1 MSEIEQLNQ
10 FADNLLQE
18 VITSADAEE
27 DGDFRL
33 DQFTQI
39 AAEYLVEAG
48 EIDDINV
55 CYHKS
60 HGMLMNGYGFSNDNN
75 CLNLFVS
82 IFSGATPPVSVSK
95 AQCDMALKNAVNCLR
110 KGIDGYYTTLE
121 ESSEKYDAF
130 AQIHSVRDEIAQC
143 RIYLLTDGV
152 VKQESFE
159 ADPVN
164 EIAVSFHVWDISR
177 FHRFVSSGQKLEAIT
192 IDFKDDYGTVLPCLM
207 LHDPQSE
214 YEGYLAVIP
223 GRILAGVYDKY
234 GPRLLERNVRSFL
247 QARGK
252 VNKGIR
258 DTIINTPHRF
268 FAYNNGITAT
278 ADAIEFDDE
287 SEALAVKS
295 IRNLQIVNG
304 GQTTASLYHA
314 YKKVGADL
322 NDIYVQAK
330 LSVIPAESIDEIVPL
345 ISRFAN
351 SQNKVNDADFYAND
365 PFHIS
370 IEEFSRT
377 VWAPASGGTS
387 RQTRWFYERARGQYL
402 DAKSKEHTPA
412 RKRQFDAVWPSRQK
426 FTKTDLAKYENSWAQ
441 LPHVV
446 SLGAQKNFNDFAVR
460 LKERG
465 NVNVDAS
472 YFQRLIGKAIL
483 FKSADRIVRQQKFGG
498 YKANIVTY
506 TIAFLS
512 NRTSQRIDLQKVWDT
527 QSISPAL
534 EDAIR
539 EVSHKIFDIITNPPA
554 ARNITEWCKKVECWK
569 AVLHINWVIKKSFED
584 ELIDV
589 SRPESSSTVDRGVET
604 PNSKEQERIELIGD
618 VPADVW
624 FQISR
629 WAKETGNLQPWQRGL
644 AYSIGRI
651 VARSG
656 EVSRKQANQGVKI
669 LSEADKLGFK
679 ASASTETDPLSD
691 KTERMH

>member
-1 MSEIEQLNQ
+1 LSEIEQLNQ
-10 FADNLLQE
+10 FSENLLQE
-18 VITSADAEE
+18 VIASADAEE
-27 DGDFRL
+27 EGDFRL

-39 AAEYLVEAG
+39 SAEYLIEGG
-48 EIDDINV
+48 EIDDITV

-60 HGMLMNGYGFSNDNN
+60 QGMLMNGYSFSNDNN

-82 IFSGATPPVSVSK
+82 IFSGTTPPVSVTK
-95 AQCDMALKNAVNCLR
+95 TQCETALRNAVNCLR
-110 KGIDGYYTTLE
+110 KGIDGYHTTLE

-143 RIYLLTDGV
+143 RIYLLTDGTI
-152 VKQESFE
+152 KQESFE

-164 EIAVSFHVWDISR
+164 EIAVSHHVWDISR
-177 FHRFVSSGQKLEAIT
+177 LHRFVSSGQKLDAIT
-192 IDFKDDYGTVLPCLM
+192 IDFKDDYDTVLPCLT
-207 LHDPQSE
+207 LHDPHSE
-214 YEGYLAVIP
+214 YEGYLTVIP
-223 GRILAGVYDKY
+223 GRILAGIYDKY

-258 DTIINTPHRF
+258 DTALNSPHRF

-278 ADAIEFDDE
+278 ADAIEFDED
-287 SEALAVKS
+287 SETPAVKS

-314 YKKVGADL
+314 YKKNGADL
-322 NDIYVQAK
+322 SGIYVQAK

-377 VWAPASGGTS
+377 IWAPAAGGTS

-412 RKRQFDAVWPSRQK
+412 RKRQFDAVWPNKQK

-465 NVNVDAS
+465 SVNVDAA

-483 FKSADRIVRQQKFGG
+483 FKSADAIVRKQNYGG
-498 YKANIVTY
+498 YKANIVAY
-506 TIAFLS
+506 TIAFLA
-512 NRTSQRIDLQKVWDT
+512 NRTSQRIDLQKIWDR
-527 QSISPAL
+527 QAISPAL
-534 EDAIR
+534 EDAIG
-539 EVSHKIFDIITNPPA
+539 EISQKVFDIITNPPA
-554 ARNITEWCKKVECWK
+554 ARNITEWCKKEECWK
-569 AVLHINWVIKKSFED
+569 SVHQIDWRITKALEA
-584 ELIDV
+584 ELLDV
-589 SRPESSSTVDRGVET
+589 SRPDTSPVIDRGVET
-604 PNSKEQERIELIGD
+604 PNTKEQERIELIGN

-629 WAKETGNLQPWQRGL
+629 WAKETGNLQPWQRSL
-644 AYSIGRI
+644 AYSIGKI

-656 EVSRKQANQGVKI
+656 QVSRKQANQGVKI
-669 LSEADKLGFK
+669 LAEADTLGFRAE
-679 ASASTETDPLSD
+679 ASN
-691 KTERMH
+691 ERQSADI